1 MNRYKVLLVLLLVFF
16 MGATAQAQAPP
27 QRGGGAADPAV
38 RDLAQRLEQVVIQ
51 MQQFGQQPAGQRGG
65 GGRGAP
71 GTNTNNPDLVGEIQL
86 ILAPVDR
93 PVNTTVSN
101 GRGLLVNPVSGAW
114 WTNTALLT
122 RLGLTDDQKL
132 KIERVFESNRQ
143 NLTTSKDNL
152 EKEEAQLARLL
163 DAEPLD
169 RGSVTTQIYKVVQA
183 RGEMEK
189 VNALMTLEMREVLTR
204 AQWTQLQVQQS
215 VNVSVGAGV
224 AGGGLGAG
232 QRGGGGRGGG
242 IGAGTGGAPGAGTA
256 PAGTGGRGTRGQ

>member
-16 MGATAQAQAPP
+16 IGATAQAQAPP

-38 RDLAQRLEQVVIQ
+38 RDLAQRLGQVVIP
-51 MQQFGQQPAGQRGG
+51 FSLELGGGQQPAGQRGA

-71 GTNTNNPDLVGEIQL
+71 PNNANNPDLVGEIQL
-86 ILAPVDR
+86 IIAPVDR

-169 RGSVTTQIYKVVQA
+169 RGSVTTQIFKVVQA

-189 VNALMTLEMREVLTR
+189 INALMTLEMREVLTR
-204 AQWTQLQVQQS
+204 AQWMQLQVQQS
-215 VNVSVGAGV
+215 VNVSVGTGGGFGRGRAG
-224 AGGGLGAG
+224 GLGTGTTNGGLGAG
-232 QRGGGGRGGG
+232 TATPPAPGGAGGRGV
-242 IGAGTGGAPGAGTA
+242 
-256 PAGTGGRGTRGQ
+256 RGQ